1 MIGGEGR
8 DNNRIAKEYCSF
20 LSKKTIKYLVFITFV
35 ANNLISRF
43 STMKLFA
50 KTFGIMLL
58 LVATTVQAETDAADY
73 FTNRPF
79 GWATCSDADGTP
91 YVVDGGFR
99 NANPKTIVLYSSGGD
114 DRQTVMDA
122 ISQNDII
129 ILDGS
134 KGDFIFPKNINMGEM
149 KNKTIVGRNGA
160 RLCTEWYVTPELKQ
174 VLVDAN
180 LDKYSTSSGTGGT
193 LSNGVKV
200 AEERELH
207 TRQTIIDYLGDD
219 SENYR
224 HAGIFTLNS
233 ANENLVFRNLTL
245 VGPGSVDIGGG
256 DLVSNNGATHVWID
270 HCDFIDG
277 LDGNLDSGYREGN
290 DQFVT
295 YSWNVFRYTDRSY
308 SHPYSNG
315 TMWDRGFLQYVTYSY
330 NIWGA
335 GCTDRLPAAK
345 SVSLHMA
352 NNYYDCAGNN
362 AAISVGENTRALI
375 EGNYAEKGVK
385 NVFKTRAG
393 SGLYYQTRGNYGFGN
408 YNDTGNTDISL
419 EVPYE
424 YPLVPVADVPAVLQG
439 KHGAG
444 ATIDDLIDAYLAN
457 PTGPMTAPA
466 TYYSRRM
473 VESHGKAWSADKKWD
488 YVSGLVTKSLLKCT
502 TQYPEDG
509 WSLTAYD
516 WCKYYADEA
525 LNDDGSFKAF
535 KKGNIDNIASG
546 KVFFELYHRELA
558 KGTDEG
564 KANASKYKVAADY
577 LYNYL
582 RYEYSR
588 IQLEDG
594 KNGFF
599 HKDIYPNQMWLD
611 GLYMGAAFY
620 AEYLANFAPEDTEGW
635 ADIANQFITIHKH
648 TYDPAKKLNY
658 HGWSADP
665 KDSNSFWAN
674 RDGEFKGCSSEFWGR
689 GMGWFF
695 AALVDVLEVMPKIH
709 ANYAEVKGI
718 LAQVAEGLKQWQDAE
733 SGVWYQLLQYDAS
746 FVGECGKSNYL
757 EASASCMFTYS
768 YLKALRLGL
777 IDESY
782 RAVAEKA
789 YAGVLKTFV
798 SENSDKSLNL
808 NFSCKSAGLGP
819 AKSPQRDGSAS
830 YYLCGSDVTMVSN
843 EGKSI
848 GPFIMASLEWER
860 VCGGHEDVLPE
871 EPETPDTPDEPEV
884 SDTPD
889 VPEFP
894 TDVSYK
900 SITEDWVFLT
910 TADNIASFASENWI
924 RGGETSSTKGG
935 TIDPA
940 TGQTVDKYSGGG
952 ILLKLGNST
961 KALETYVT
969 GVKEVTAYACTAG
982 SSDRTLIV
990 TATPTEG
997 ETLQAKATSLD
1008 YTSVGVTLSLE
1019 GSECYRIDYTGTE
1032 AADENSG
1039 GDMVLHGIR
1048 FVADDGTAAVG
1059 EAFSESSRSVE
1070 VYTLQGVLLGDQI
1083 AVGDI
1088 EHSFPNGIYLINGKK
1103 LLVK

>member
-1 MIGGEGR
+1 MKQLGH
-8 DNNRIAKEYCSF
+8 SF
-20 LSKKTIKYLVFITFV
+20 W
-35 ANNLISRF
+35 
-43 STMKLFA
+43 TM
-50 KTFGIMLL
+50 L
-58 LVATTVQAETDAADY
+58 LVAATAVQAQTSAVQAQTTAVVDAADY
-73 FTNRPF
+73 FTNQPF

-91 YVVDGGFR
+91 YTVDGGFR
-99 NANPKTIVLYSSGGD
+99 NSNPKTVVLYSSGGD
-114 DRQTVMDA
+114 DRQAIMDA
-122 ISQNDII
+122 IKENDII

-134 KGDFIFPKNINMGEM
+134 KGDFILSKNMNIGNM

-193 LSNGVKV
+193 LSNGREVN
-200 AEERELH
+200 EERELH
-207 TRQTIIDYLGDD
+207 TRQTIIDYLGDAT
-219 SENYR
+219 EAYR
-224 HAGIFTLNS
+224 NSGIFTLNS
-233 ANENLVFRNLTL
+233 TNENLVFRNLTF
-245 VGPGSVDIGGG
+245 VGPGSVDVGGSDNIG
-256 DLVSNNGATHVWID
+256 NNGATHVWID

-277 LDGNLDSGYREGN
+277 MDSNLDSGYREGN

-375 EGNYAEKGVK
+375 ENNYAESGVK
-385 NVFKTRAG
+385 NVFKTREG
-393 SGLYYQTRGNYGFGN
+393 SGLYYQTRGNYGFGS
-408 YNDTGNTDISL
+408 YNDKSNTDISL

-424 YPLVPVADVPAVLQG
+424 YPLIPVTDVPAVLQG

-457 PTGPMTAPA
+457 PTGPMTAPE

-473 VESHGKAWSADKKWD
+473 VESHGKAWSADKSWD

-502 TQYPEDG
+502 TQYPEDA

-516 WCKYYADEA
+516 WCKQYADAA
-525 LNDDGSFKAF
+525 LNADGSFKAF

-558 KGTDEG
+558 KHTDEG
-564 KANASKYKVAADY
+564 KANAAKYKVAVDY

-620 AEYLANFAPEDTEGW
+620 AEYLANFAPDDAEGW
-635 ADIANQFITIHKH
+635 TDVANQFITIHNH
-648 TYDPAKKLNY
+648 TYNAEKKLNY
-658 HGWSADP
+658 HGWSAAPTDA
-665 KDSNSFWAN
+665 NSFWAN
-674 RDGEFKGCSSEFWGR
+674 REGNFKGCSSEFWGR
-689 GMGWFF
+689 GMGWYF
-695 AALVDVLEVMPKIH
+695 AALVDVLEVMPESH
-709 ANYAEVKGI
+709 VNYTDLKEI
-718 LAQVAEGLKQWQDAE
+718 FSQVAEGLKQWQDTT

-746 FVGECGKSNYL
+746 FMGECGKSNYL

-777 IDESY
+777 IDESF
-782 RAVAEKA
+782 RTVAEKA

-798 SENSDKSLNL
+798 SENSNKSLSL

-830 YYLCGSDVTMVSN
+830 YYLCGSDVTVVSN

-848 GPFIMASLEWER
+848 GPFIMASLEWEQ
-860 VCGGHEDVLPE
+860 VYGEKNL
-871 EPETPDTPDEPEV
+871 TPDEPSIPEV
-884 SDTPD
+884 PD
-889 VPEFP
+889 VPELP

-900 SITEDWVFLT
+900 KITEDFIFLT
-910 TADNIASFASENWI
+910 TAENIASVVSENWT
-924 RGGETSSTKGG
+924 RGGETSSSKGG
-935 TIDPA
+935 TIDPT
-940 TGQTVDKYSGGG
+940 TGEAVDKYNGGG
-952 ILLKLGNST
+952 IMLKKGNSA
-961 KALETYVT
+961 KSFETYVT

-982 SSDRTLIV
+982 STDRTLIV
-990 TATPTEG
+990 AATPTEG
-997 ETLQAKATSLD
+997 EPSLAKGTSSS
-1008 YTSVGVTLSLE
+1008 YISTAVTLSLE
-1019 GSECYRIDYTGTE
+1019 KSKSYRIEYTGVE
-1032 AADENSG
+1032 ASNEDKGA
-1039 GDMVLHGIR
+1039 DMVLHGLR
-1048 FVADDGTAAVG
+1048 FVTG
-1059 EAFSESSRSVE
+1059 EEVESVAGVLAEKESFMD
-1070 VYTLQGVLLGDQI
+1070 VYSLQGILLRRQVPVKELEQTLVSG
-1083 AVGDI
+1083 VYLM
-1088 EHSFPNGIYLINGKK
+1088 NGRK
-1103 LLVK
+1103 LLIK